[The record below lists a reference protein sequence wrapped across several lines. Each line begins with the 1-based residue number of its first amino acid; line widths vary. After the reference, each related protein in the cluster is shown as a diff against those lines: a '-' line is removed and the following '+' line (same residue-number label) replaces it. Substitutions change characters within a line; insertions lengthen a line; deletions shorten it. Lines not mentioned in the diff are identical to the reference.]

1 MLILLK
7 SFLSPGVLTICYFY
21 FLNLYFPF
29 IENFVTKVHDHIQ
42 IWKLDFQTKK
52 GWQKIILLKDLHYWG
67 RTCYCRFFCG
77 KKFSYRF
84 EEWLKWLMI
93 STLAFKSCLQI
104 DQPLFFRKSRF
115 NLCFSQSCF
124 LFTSRLK
131 WMEKEQLQKFYFS
144 GI

>member
-1 MLILLK
+1 MLLLFFKFVFSFYWKFCNK
-7 SFLSPGVLTICYFY
+7 SSWSYSDMKTWFSDQERLT
-21 FLNLYFPF
+21 
-29 IENFVTKVHDHIQ
+29 
-42 IWKLDFQTKK
+42 
-52 GWQKIILLKDLHYWG
+52 KIILLKDLHFWG